1 MHNPEYFFHCSYIIH
16 VAPYMCGSNKP
27 IFLLMFPAC
36 MCGMGLAWSNS
47 FSCVSTYGFLR
58 FMYVIHVVM
67 FVLAMDLSI
76 KTSVII
82 LKCMTMK
89 WSNVFV

>member
-1 MHNPEYFFHCSYIIH
+1 
-16 VAPYMCGSNKP
+16 
-27 IFLLMFPAC
+27 
-36 MCGMGLAWSNS
+36 
-47 FSCVSTYGFLR
+47 
-58 FMYVIHVVM
+58 MYVIHVVM